1 MIAALRSPLSI
12 RTPWGSLR
20 KFANYPVMVN
30 YNLRQGVLMNKRLV
44 FMGFVILIVGVM
56 PLLNSLSNPR
66 TQALHGSDFVQ
77 LIASGV
83 CFGAGFAVLVGAL
96 RRRAK

>member
-1 MIAALRSPLSI
+1 
-12 RTPWGSLR
+12 
-20 KFANYPVMVN
+20 
-30 YNLRQGVLMNKRLV
+30 MNKRLV

-83 CFGAGFAVLVGAL
+83 SFGVGFAVLVGAF